1 MVVVA
6 AAAAAWMYSARSFIA
21 EDSYFYAVI
30 ARRLALEGRQTFSG
44 VFPTNG
50 FHPLWLYLLAGYSTV
65 VKVMGPE
72 LLWHANVAVPLSAA
86 LAAIGACFL
95 LKTERTIS
103 LRPATLVLPPLVFV
117 SVLGVLYSEAHALL
131 AVLAWLAWL
140 IARAD
145 SGQRVSGW
153 LIGSAAA
160 IVVLARLDMI
170 FLAAALLAWMSVRG
184 RQHLG
189 WAGSAAAAFTLLL
202 VPYLATNLWFFGGLM
217 PISGW
222 VKSSFPVPTP
232 SGFRGSWLWLSLS
245 DYSVPFGVVPICF
258 AAAVSALALKRRT
271 APAVLLVFTAGAIG
285 HMAYTMLFASWCGW
299 HWYYVLAVLTGSL
312 AWSVVLRDGGA
323 TGRLL
328 APTQAGALIVLTA
341 LGLRF
346 CVTRDNRS
354 PSMRTI
360 QQYLSSPAEA
370 GRTVFVSEL
379 PGEAAFLGRSNI
391 IAADM
396 LTANR
401 QVYARIVNATDPW
414 EALLQE
420 CVASG
425 RPLDEVIYIGGAF
438 VARSGNRITWLD
450 PRVSSR
456 RPIAT
461 VELGAPV
468 LADDRVPF
476 AVWSVRRTDP

>member
-1 MVVVA
+1 MT
-6 AAAAAWMYSARSFIA
+6 WLYSARSFIA

-44 VFPTNG
+44 VIPTNG
-50 FHPLWLYLLAGYSTV
+50 FHPLWLYLLAGYSTLIG
-65 VKVMGPE
+65 MYRPE
-72 LLWHANVAVPLSAA
+72 LLWHANFAVPLSAA
-86 LAAIGACFL
+86 LAAIAACFL
-95 LKTERTIS
+95 VKTERILA
-103 LRPATLVLPPLVFV
+103 LRRATLVLPPIVFV

-131 AVLAWLAWL
+131 AALAWLAWL
-140 IARAD
+140 IARVD
-145 SGQRVSGW
+145 LGQRVSGW
-153 LIGSAAA
+153 LLGCAAA

-170 FLAAALLAWMSVRG
+170 FLGAAVLAWMFVRG
-184 RQHLG
+184 RQHPG

-202 VPYLATNLWFFGGLM
+202 LPYLATNLWFFGGLM

-232 SGFRGSWLWLSLS
+232 SGFRGSWPWLSLS

-258 AAAVSALALKRRT
+258 AAAVCAAALKRRT

-299 HWYYVLAVLTGSL
+299 HWYYVLSMLTGSL
-312 AWSVVLRDGGA
+312 AWSVVLRDGRGA
-323 TGRLL
+323 GRVL

-346 CVTRDNRS
+346 AVARDNRS
-354 PSMRTI
+354 PAMRTI

-379 PGEAAFLGRSNI
+379 PGEAAFLSRSNV

-396 LTANR
+396 LTASR
-401 QVYARIVNATDPW
+401 RAYARIVKAADPW
-414 EALLQE
+414 EALLRE

-425 RPLDEVIYIGGAF
+425 HPLDEVVYIGGAF
-438 VARSGNRITWLD
+438 VGRSGNRITWLD
-450 PRVSSR
+450 PLVSSR
-456 RPIAT
+456 RPI
-461 VELGAPV
+461 VSVDLGPPA
-468 LADDRVPF
+468 LADDSIPF
-476 AVWSVRRTDP
+476 AVWSVRRTGP